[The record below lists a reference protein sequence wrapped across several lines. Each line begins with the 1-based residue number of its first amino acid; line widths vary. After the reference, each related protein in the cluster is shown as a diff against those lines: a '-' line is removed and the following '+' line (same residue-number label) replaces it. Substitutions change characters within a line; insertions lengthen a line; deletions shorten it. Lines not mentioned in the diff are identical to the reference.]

1 MIDKRKIRK
10 AASLAFTLVL
20 VLVFQYMVFADEKKA
35 DVEINSL
42 RTAMSPSGNW
52 VDITFLIKNNCDKHI
67 RYVVVELA
75 GWDKKKDGDLMIS
88 DDYMSDPIPP
98 KGRKAVTFSVRYVR
112 GATYWTARVVKIKY
126 K

>member
-1 MIDKRKIRK
+1 MKLKT
-10 AASLAFTLVL
+10 SLSLTFVL
-20 VLVFQYMVFADEKKA
+20 VLVFQYMVFADEKKT
-35 DVEINSL
+35 DVEIKSF

-52 VDITFLIKNNCDKHI
+52 VDTTFLIKNNSDRHI

-112 GATYWTARVVKIKY
+112 GATHWTARAVKIKY

>member
-1 MIDKRKIRK
+1 MKLKT
-10 AASLAFTLVL
+10 SLALTLVL
-20 VLVFQYMVFADEKKA
+20 VLVFQYTVFADEKKN
-35 DVEINSL
+35 DVEIKSF

-52 VDITFLIKNNCDKHI
+52 VDTTFLIKNNSNRYI

-75 GWDKKKDGDLMIS
+75 GWDKKDGDLIIS

-98 KGRKAVTFSVRYVR
+98 KGRKAVTFSVSYVK
-112 GATYWTARVVKIKY
+112 GANHWTARVVKIKY